1 MQGSNNIPNFNPPIA
16 IGVDGRKL
24 TSEQVTE
31 LLKTTCHY
39 VDYVV
44 FTQNSKEQLVAL
56 IFPDKNQLLHPDY
69 QKTPEEGCFCPRNL
83 EEVGKCLTSCLKKAN
98 ADLTKQNT
106 PISLAI
112 IVGEKYTAENGKLT
126 DFGVEKIKTIIEQH
140 KTQFLNDD
148 VYVIDLE
155 K

>member
-1 MQGSNNIPNFNPPIA
+1 MQGSNNIPNFNPS
-16 IGVDGRKL
+16 VDGRKF

-44 FTQNSKEQLVAL
+44 FAQNSKEQLVAL

-83 EEVGKCLTSCLKKAN
+83 EEVGKCLTGCLKKAN
-98 ADLTKQNT
+98 IDLTKQNT

-126 DFGVEKIKTIIEQH
+126 DLGVEKIKNIIGQH

>member
-1 MQGSNNIPNFNPPIA
+1 MQGSNNIPNFNPS
-16 IGVDGRKL
+16 VDGRKL

-83 EEVGKCLTSCLKKAN
+83 EEVGKCLTGCLKKAN
-98 ADLTKQNT
+98 TDLTKQNT

-126 DFGVEKIKTIIEQH
+126 DLGVEKIKNIIEQH

>member
-1 MQGSNNIPNFNPPIA
+1 MQESNNIPNFNPS
-16 IGVDGRKL
+16 VDGRKL

-83 EEVGKCLTSCLKKAN
+83 EEVGKCLTGCLKKAN
-98 ADLTKQNT
+98 TDLTKQNT

-126 DFGVEKIKTIIEQH
+126 DLGVEKIKNIIEQH

>member
-1 MQGSNNIPNFNPPIA
+1 MQGSNNIPNFNPS
-16 IGVDGRKL
+16 VDRRKL

-56 IFPDKNQLLHPDY
+56 IFPDKELLNKPDY

-83 EEVGKCLTSCLKKAN
+83 DEVGRCLTGCLKKAN
-98 ADLTKQNT
+98 AELTNKNT
-106 PISLAI
+106 SISLAI

-126 DFGVEKIKTIIEQH
+126 DLGIEKIKNIIEQH
-140 KTQFLNDD
+140 KTQASIDD
-148 VYVIDLE
+148 VYIIDLE

>member
-1 MQGSNNIPNFNPPIA
+1 MQGSNNIPNFNPS
-16 IGVDGRKL
+16 VDGRKF
-24 TSEQVTE
+24 TSEQVTG

-44 FTQNSKEQLVAL
+44 FAQNSKEQLVAL

-83 EEVGKCLTSCLKKAN
+83 EEVGKCLTGCLKKAN
-98 ADLTKQNT
+98 IDLTKQNT

-126 DFGVEKIKTIIEQH
+126 DLGVEKIKNIIGQH